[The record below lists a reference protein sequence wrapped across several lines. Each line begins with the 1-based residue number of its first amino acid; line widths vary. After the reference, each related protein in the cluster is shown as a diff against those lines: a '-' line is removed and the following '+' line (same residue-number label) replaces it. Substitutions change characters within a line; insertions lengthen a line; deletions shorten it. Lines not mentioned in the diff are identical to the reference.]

1 MKNILQNQK
10 IGIDDWSADQD
21 VEYILIAKVNDQLA
35 YKTVSYDPDTI
46 IDDVRY
52 AEEQV
57 AQLLN
62 DQYIDA
68 TCPEYWSNDDE
79 IYNV

>member
-1 MKNILQNQK
+1 MNTHQQIQK

-21 VEYILIAKVNDQLA
+21 IEYTLVAKVNDQVAFELSSA
-35 YKTVSYDPDTI
+35 DLDI
-46 IDDVRY
+46 IEGELIH
-52 AEEQV
+52 AEEEV
-57 AQLLN
+57 AKLLN

-68 TCPEYWSNDDE
+68 TCPEYWSNEDE

>member
-1 MKNILQNQK
+1 MKNILQQTK
-10 IGIDDWSADQD
+10 IGIDDWAADQD
-21 VEYILIAKVNDQLA
+21 IEYTLVAKVNDVVA
-35 YKTVSYDPDTI
+35 YKKTTADLDI
-46 IDDVRY
+46 IESELLH

-68 TCPEYWSNDDE
+68 TCPEYWSNNDE

>member
-1 MKNILQNQK
+1 MNTHQQIQT

-21 VEYILIAKVNDQLA
+21 IEYTLVAKVNDQVAFKIESADL
-35 YKTVSYDPDTI
+35 
-46 IDDVRY
+46 DVIEGELLH
-52 AEEQV
+52 AEEEV
-57 AQLLN
+57 AKLLN

-68 TCPEYWSNDDE
+68 TYPEYWCNDDE

>member
-1 MKNILQNQK
+1 MKNILQQAK

-79 IYNV
+79 V